1 MDNKEI
7 RLLLRGLS
15 FDFMEIPPCTFI
27 MGSSPDEC
35 WHRDD
40 ELQHSVTL
48 TKKFWIAK
56 NPVSVEQYNCI
67 AGTAYKD
74 DKKPFFQQN
83 PRQIRCTVNWYDA
96 QKFCNILNDRY
107 ADFLPSGYMFA
118 LPTEAQ
124 WECACKAN
132 VSIIEIEKVIIELYE
147 MQNKYN
153 EGFIEITSNDPR
165 RYYSSNLP
173 DEYIIMMKC
182 LKNAMFSNKRLDI
195 EHITFEANQ
204 KISKMYHIIYENVCL
219 LDSPQW
225 CRDWYE
231 FGYSSDPEFL
241 TRNHGNKKTIRGC
254 GKIYITYSKDFATFG
269 SPNFPNLDD
278 CFSVAR
284 RDIGDPQNDVAAF
297 RIAIVP
303 MLELKQ

>member
-1 MDNKEI
+1 MNNKEI
-7 RLLLRGLS
+7 HLLLQGLS
-15 FDFMEIPPCTFI
+15 FDFIEIPPCSFI
-27 MGSSPDEC
+27 MGSSPNEC
-35 WHRDD
+35 WHRND
-40 ELQHSVTL
+40 ELLHSVTL
-48 TKKFWIAK
+48 TKKFWIGK
-56 NPVSVEQYNCI
+56 NPVAVEQYNRI
-67 AGTAYKD
+67 AGAAYKG
-74 DKKPFFQQN
+74 DKKP
-83 PRQIRCTVNWYDA
+83 CKVTWYEA
-96 QKFCNILNDRY
+96 QKFCDILNERY
-107 ADFLPSGYMFA
+107 TDFLPSGYMFA

-147 MQNKYN
+147 MQKKYN
-153 EGFIEITSNDPR
+153 NGFIEITSNDPR
-165 RYYSSNLP
+165 RYYSSGLP
-173 DEYIIMMKC
+173 AEYIIMMKC
-182 LKNAMFSNKRLDI
+182 LKENMFRNKRLDI

-254 GKIYITYSKDFATFG
+254 GKIYSTCSSDFATFG
-269 SPNFPNLDD
+269 PPNFPNLDD